1 MKGAHQLD
9 MSFLVVYV
17 FALPASISLAKLP
30 RGVLMRCRQRRCC
43 RPTIYDFKFDLK
55 REKTNKR
62 KEEKWTKK
70 VKKIGKNG
78 NWGKTKSFFWFILIC
93 DVVIFRF
100 AIHNKRTK
108 SRVDKNLE
116 CLNNFKWIFKKIDKL
131 SLIGIDKKNWW
142 HKTSLFMRLMI
153 IFF

>member
-1 MKGAHQLD
+1 
-9 MSFLVVYV
+9 MSFLVVYL

-62 KEEKWTKK
+62 KEEKWTEK

-78 NWGKTKSFFWFILIC
+78 NWGKTKKSFFSDLFWFATSLSLDLQFIINALKVELI
-93 DVVIFRF
+93 
-100 AIHNKRTK
+100 KK
-108 SRVDKNLE
+108 LE
-116 CLNNFKWIFKKIDKL
+116 CLNDFEWIFKKIDKL

-153 IFF
+153 FFF